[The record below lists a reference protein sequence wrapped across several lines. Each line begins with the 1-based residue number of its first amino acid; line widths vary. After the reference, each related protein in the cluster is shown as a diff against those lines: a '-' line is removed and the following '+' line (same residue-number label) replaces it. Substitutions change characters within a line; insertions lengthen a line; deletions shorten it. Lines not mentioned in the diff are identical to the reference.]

1 MFTITDGNCERVI
14 EHLEIIN
21 WKDKKQPFEET
32 MPALQYAVQ
41 RGLEIKQN
49 PSNLICV
56 HCSAGIGRTGTY
68 IAILTMIES
77 LKYQMQVLKQPPE
90 ISIFGTIRRLREQRY
105 NMVSEVV

>member
-1 MFTITDGNCERVI
+1 
-14 EHLEIIN
+14 
-21 WKDKKQPFEET
+21 
-32 MPALQYAVQ
+32 MPCLQYAVK
-41 RGLEIKQN
+41 RGLEIRQD

-68 IAILTMIES
+68 IAVLTLIES
-77 LKYQMQVLKQPPE
+77 INYQAQVLKESPA